1 MAKQFFIESIAS
13 DQHTARLVPGA
24 YIRTLREE
32 RRIRPIDIERKSRVV
47 AESKGNQEF
56 FISHSALASM
66 ENGSIPGIHKI
77 FSLAVCLDV
86 SIDGILHIFGMNA
99 PEVDKFRLAHDGDS
113 KAVGPVLVGPSRG
126 AVLTDEGCSAN
137 STRLLHQDP
146 NIVPSQIAVW
156 FKRPDPK
163 HYRYAIMGLDDTS
176 MREIV
181 PAGSL
186 IEIDPRQ
193 KAINMSEW
201 DALQMRPVYL
211 LWHENGYS
219 CGWCQIDDNKLLLLP
234 HPAASQHKVRLF
246 RIPREASVIGR
257 VTCVWPPVIC
267 GALRPVASAPLLTG
281 TAE

>member
-1 MAKQFFIESIAS
+1 MARQSPDELTAS
-13 DQHTARLVPGA
+13 DQYTARVNLGA
-24 YIRTLREE
+24 YIRMLREE
-32 RRIRPIDIERKSRVV
+32 RRIRPIDIERKSRLV

-86 SIDGILHIFGMNA
+86 PIDSILHIFGMNA
-99 PEVDKFRLAHDGDS
+99 PEVDKFRSAHDGENR
-113 KAVGPVLVGPSRG
+113 AAGPILLKPRR
-126 AVLTDEGCSAN
+126 ATMPPDEGCSSN
-137 STRLLHQDP
+137 STRLLHHDP
-146 NIVPSQIAVW
+146 NILPSQIAVC
-156 FKRPDPK
+156 FKRPDPR
-163 HYRYAIMGLDDTS
+163 HYRYAIIGSDDNS
-176 MREIV
+176 MREII

-193 KAINMSEW
+193 RTINTSDW
-201 DALQMRPVYL
+201 DALQARPIYL

-219 CGWCQIDDNKLLLLP
+219 CGWCQMDDNKLILLP

-246 RIPREASVIGR
+246 RIPSEASVIGR

-267 GALRPVASAPLLTG
+267 SALGPGAAAPMLTG